1 MTKQFGNPIVAELD
15 MPGVSKDSRENLHD
29 TSNAVP
35 TNMANAKHDAYK
47 HLVSELE
54 EVFSSCI
61 EPYSALSEHRLTGRD
76 IHNALM
82 EALENCKG
90 WRKSEVS
97 ILEDFESYSTG
108 ARPVVLD

>member
-1 MTKQFGNPIVAELD
+1 MTKQISNLIVAELD

-35 TNMANAKHDAYK
+35 TNMVNAKHDAYQR
-47 HLVSELE
+47 LVEDLE
-54 EVFSSCI
+54 EVLSACI
-61 EPYSALSEHRLTGRD
+61 EPYSTLSEHRLTGRD
-76 IHNALM
+76 IHNALI

-108 ARPVVLD
+108 TRPVILD